1 MIQIFSK
8 EFKDALRDAIAQ
20 STNVVKNVVAPQ
32 AKAKIVKMYDTAVDV
47 SEEVAGEV
55 KEQMSRLINDTKPS
69 KQELE
74 KRTSAKKALR
84 EEAKSR
90 AKAAN
95 DAVKAAIE
103 TFRGLSD
110 VEEIYCQRSE
120 LKPTFRENENFWNDT
135 VKTPIITETAKVT
148 VIGVVKRLS
157 NGKFRLYVSLSRRNP
172 SDQFVKNQGFLL
184 ALQRAYDPHAKFE
197 IEGKPFETIK
207 IGDFDSPLLKDLF
220 LSVADELID
229 KYEYTQETYT
239 KPMRKTIEKN
249 VRDMLKNLAAG
260 NN

>member
-55 KEQMSRLINDTKPS
+55 KEQVSKLVGDTKPS

-95 DAVKAAIE
+95 DAIKAAIE

-120 LKPTFRENENFWNDT
+120 LKPTFRENENWMGLDNS
-135 VKTPIITETAKVT
+135 VKTPIVTETAKVT

-197 IEGKPFETIK
+197 IDGKPFETIK
-207 IGDFDSPLLKDLF
+207 IGDFDNPLLKDLF
-220 LSVADELID
+220 LSVADELIN

-239 KPMRKTIEKN
+239 KPIEKN